1 MTIPRYLLFDGQ
13 KRRLATLA
21 GAYDVIYSYNPAGPW
36 TSKHKCPLLE
46 NGDQFIRDDLNGI
59 GKEMNVKSSNKIIDE
74 IVEIETVWSV
84 IQKKLV

>member
-1 MTIPRYLLFDGQ
+1 
-13 KRRLATLA
+13 
-21 GAYDVIYSYNPAGPW
+21 
-36 TSKHKCPLLE
+36 LLE